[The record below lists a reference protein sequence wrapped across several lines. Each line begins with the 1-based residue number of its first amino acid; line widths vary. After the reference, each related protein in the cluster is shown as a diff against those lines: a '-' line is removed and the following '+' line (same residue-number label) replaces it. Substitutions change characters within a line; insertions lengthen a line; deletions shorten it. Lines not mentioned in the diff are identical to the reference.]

1 MSRLNDVLGVEDG
14 KYFTVENSE
23 RRFKLNHNKIH
34 EYTSFGGLMIPP
46 DMDTLIWLIEN
57 AEKIKIIP
65 TKPKLTEQQVTA
77 IKGRIAEGWKYIV
90 RESDDEIVFF
100 DLKPKFDKRSGYF
113 EPTGDCNIATLPIYE
128 FLNPSDCFYLPY
140 LIEEGEE

>member
-1 MSRLNDVLGVEDG
+1 MSRLSEILGVEDG

-23 RRFKLNHNKIH
+23 RRFKLSYNKIH

-46 DMDTLIWLIEN
+46 DIDTLIWLIEN

-77 IKGRIAEGWKYIV
+77 IKGRIAEGCKWLA
-90 RESDDEIVFF
+90 RDCDG
-100 DLKPKFDKRSGYF
+100 DLWFYKLPPNYNSRFYTSEKGNYFNADNSLYKFV
-113 EPTGDCNIATLPIYE
+113 ETGECI
-128 FLNPSDCFYLPY
+128 YLPD
-140 LIEEGEE
+140 LIKEEEE